1 VNQENGSTLS
11 VEGTTLSNLVVS
23 DLMSRLERSPLFANV
38 ELDVAERATLAERDI
53 VRFRVTCQ
61 VTPDEPAQ

>member
-1 VNQENGSTLS
+1 
-11 VEGTTLSNLVVS
+11 
-23 DLMSRLERSPLFANV
+23 V
-38 ELDVAERATLAERDI
+38 ELDVAEHATIGERDV